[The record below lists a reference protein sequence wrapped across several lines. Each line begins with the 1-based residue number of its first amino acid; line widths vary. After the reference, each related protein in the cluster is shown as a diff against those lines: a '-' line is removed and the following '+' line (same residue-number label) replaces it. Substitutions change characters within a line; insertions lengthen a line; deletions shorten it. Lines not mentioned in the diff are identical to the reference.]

1 MYLKIFN
8 PTIDIYD
15 PDTEQFVVALALEL
29 PRSEEQK
36 LLNYLNYGEN
46 FSNLFFLNAEI
57 TSAQE
62 GYAPPTIENPSRRV
76 GVLHLLA
83 REDTGVYVPV
93 DIRMLLTAQVRYI
106 NPNDPGHLGS
116 VEYSDVVLKTVNRLH
131 NTPS

>member
-15 PDTEQFVVALALEL
+15 PDTGQFVVALALEL
-29 PRSEEQK
+29 PRSQEQK

-46 FSNLFFLNAEI
+46 FSDLFFLNAEI
-57 TSAQE
+57 TKAQE
-62 GYAPPTIENPSRRV
+62 GYAPPTIEHPSRRV

-83 REDTGVYVPV
+83 REDTGVDVPV
-93 DIRMLLTAQVRYI
+93 DIQMLLTAQVRYI

-116 VEYSDVVLKTVNRLH
+116 VEYTDIVPKSVSRQI
-131 NTPS
+131 